1 MEEHEIK
8 CPSFGLETVNRP
20 FHDFS
25 SWSSDHRSKCKNPVC
40 EQEYSM
46 PEYVAALEQKLRD
59 LRWPT
64 GDPRITTAARKR
76 VTPSG

>member
-1 MEEHEIK
+1 MEERQLICK
-8 CPSFGLETVNRP
+8 SFGLEATVNSP

-25 SWSSDHRSKCKNPVC
+25 SWSSDHRSKCKNPAC

-59 LRWPT
+59 LRWPI
-64 GDPRITTAARKR
+64 GDPRITTGARR
-76 VTPSG
+76 VPPLE